1 MMLQDGTVDP
11 NQKADTELSALD
23 TKLKLVGVELVS
35 IRGVVGSIGTLFDK
49 LPLGPLKGIIK
60 GLGDAGADIVDQFLK
75 VDSIASKMTQTFGVG
90 KANIQ
95 QTKETLYDAGAELLT
110 FSKSF
115 DTINEAMDGA
125 NKIASQYSATLN
137 RSILLSK
144 ESIVELQAVTEA
156 TGVGTDKLIPAFVNA
171 GFQISNVGSKMKD
184 VMNYAI
190 SMGVN
195 VNAVA
200 SRVSDN
206 IGQLDRYNFQNGIQG
221 LTKMATQAATL
232 GVSMKSTFDIAEKLM
247 DPENAIDMSA
257 ALQRLG
263 VTNSEL
269 LDPLRAMD
277 LAQNDPAELQN
288 QIAKIA
294 KQYGKLNEQTGQ
306 FEIINKRGLMALAEA
321 TKYPIEGLTAMAKKG
336 TEAGVILS
344 QLSMPTFD
352 MTEEDKSLITNLAQ
366 FDKATGEYKIK
377 VGQEEK
383 SVGLLTPK
391 DFDEL
396 RKSVEPKDVVDVAK
410 DQLSVNQNLNRAI
423 ETLNQTQLEGIVT
436 NKALNETMQK
446 LTKGAQTF
454 TKNQV
459 GADVTGNKKGGEGIR
474 NIKDEPEKLLT
485 GVTNKASTV
494 KTSISGAID
503 EAMTAT
509 TPAKDFIF
517 RPGQEPLRFS
527 EGDLV
532 MGIDEESLS
541 NSLNVKKPSDFRE
554 ESFNN
559 YKIPS
564 ESNDKSLDRFNEV
577 KSQSQT
583 ITNIQQASG
592 EITLNVVI
600 KAEVPPGMDKEMF
613 NTLITDTN
621 VIQNIK
627 SNIEKVS
634 SNFNLTPKKSY

>member
-1 MMLQDGTVDP
+1 MLQDGTVDP